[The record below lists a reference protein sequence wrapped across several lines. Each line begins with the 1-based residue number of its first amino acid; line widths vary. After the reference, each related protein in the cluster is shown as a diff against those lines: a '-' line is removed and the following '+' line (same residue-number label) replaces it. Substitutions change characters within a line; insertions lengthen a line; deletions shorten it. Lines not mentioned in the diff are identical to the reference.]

1 MAVST
6 PKRLGVIFMTE
17 LVLLIALIVALTQ
30 LVKYIKK

>member
-6 PKRLGVIFMTE
+6 PKRLGVLCMTE